1 MANLLMIDDNPQSQ
15 KYLGR
20 IIRHRTSHALVFA
33 GDGPEGIE
41 KIVEQRPDLLFL
53 DLFLPG
59 TDGFE
64 LFTTLRNHPATHN
77 VPIIIHA
84 AVPLDDVTQIRLR
97 RITQSNSR
105 LRHPNSFALST
116 PPSNAIPAKLISGSH
131 PALSLFRLISLGNRV
146 GMQTGDAHSH
156 QI

>member
-33 GDGPEGIE
+33 GDEPKGIE
-41 KIVEQRPDLLFL
+41 KIVERRPDLLFL

-64 LFTTLRNHPATHN
+64 LFTTLRHHPATHN
-77 VPIIIHA
+77 VPIIIHTA
-84 AVPLDDVTQIRLR
+84 IPFDDVTQIRLR
-97 RITQSNSR
+97 RIPHDGLVEFPIEASELN
-105 LRHPNSFALST
+105 
-116 PPSNAIPAKLISGSH
+116 
-131 PALSLFRLISLGNRV
+131 RLINIALKRNSS
-146 GMQTGDAHSH
+146 QTQKWVPPRA
-156 QI
+156 

>member
-41 KIVEQRPDLLFL
+41 KIVAQRPDLLFL

-97 RITQSNSR
+97 RITHDGLVEFPIEASELIRLINTALKRNS
-105 LRHPNSFALST
+105 SQT
-116 PPSNAIPAKLISGSH
+116 QKWVPPSA
-131 PALSLFRLISLGNRV
+131 
-146 GMQTGDAHSH
+146 
-156 QI
+156 

>member
-33 GDGPEGIE
+33 GDGTDGIE

-97 RITQSNSR
+97 RITHDGLVEFPIEASELIRFINTALKRNSSQT
-105 LRHPNSFALST
+105 HKWV
-116 PPSNAIPAKLISGSH
+116 PPSA
-131 PALSLFRLISLGNRV
+131 
-146 GMQTGDAHSH
+146 
-156 QI
+156 